1 MLRQHQ
7 HPVLARVQAVA
18 PGIIAALATFAPDRA
33 VAIQVQ
39 TAGHAGVHFGE
50 VAIGIVQSVAAA
62 GLRLFQIV
70 ALEQVGGTPFG
81 VVVEFVEQD
90 QVRAHLLQHCGHL
103 ARAFVAV
110 FEPADQAA
118 GLVVVQGD
126 VVTGHAQLRPGRGGR
141 S

>member
-1 MLRQHQ
+1 MQR
-7 HPVLARVQAVA
+7 R
-18 PGIIAALATFAPDRA
+18 AAT
-33 VAIQVQ
+33 
-39 TAGHAGVHFGE
+39 
-50 VAIGIVQSVAAA
+50 
-62 GLRLFQIV
+62 GLRLFQV
-70 ALEQVGGTPFG
+70 MALEQVGGTPFG

-126 VVTGHAQLRPGRGGR
+126 VVTGHAQLRLGRGGR